1 MHVFGNKPYLLGLV
15 LKGLFFN
22 SMGVR
27 YRLTPVSYLLPLPES
42 LSTRVPTGIGYTHV
56 LTGIGYTH
64 VLIGIG
70 YTHVPTNIDET
81 TINEVDSTIE
91 SMVAQ

>member
-27 YRLTPVSYLLPLPES
+27 YRLTSISYLLPLPES
-42 LSTRVPTGIGYTHV
+42 LSTRVPT
-56 LTGIGYTH
+56 
-64 VLIGIG
+64 GIG